1 MKRFF
6 TKTGIWLLA
15 GAALIA
21 VVLCIISALGS
32 GTSLLHNALG
42 VIASPFRAAG
52 SAVVE
57 WVGGIGDHFASIEEL
72 QAENEAL
79 RQDNAG
85 ATKEKQRHLEN
96 QILPG
101 IAAYETLQT
110 VMPKDEALETI
121 HSYVEQKARRQ
132 KKLFLRLMRIPGL
145 YKKVPGIFSE
155 QTPKLFGVTAG
166 FASRDIQ
173 TTGGVWRIDMTK
185 CPYHDASVHYGCPE
199 LCHCF
204 CDSDDITYDGLHPK
218 LYWHRTKT
226 LGRGGDC
233 CDFCLK
239 LRDK

>member
-1 MKRFF
+1 MKESYITKNFKKTAAARFP
-6 TKTGIWLLA
+6 
-15 GAALIA
+15 
-21 VVLCIISALGS
+21 V
-32 GTSLLHNALG
+32 
-42 VIASPFRAAG
+42 
-52 SAVVE
+52 
-57 WVGGIGDHFASIEEL
+57 
-72 QAENEAL
+72 QAEQLNAAFYARLQAL

-101 IAAYETLQT
+101 IAADETLQS

-121 HSYVEQKARRQ
+121 HSYV
-132 KKLFLRLMRIPGL
+132 
-145 YKKVPGIFSE
+145 E

-173 TTGGVWRIDMTK
+173 ITGGVWRIDMTK
-185 CPYHDASVHYGCPE
+185 CPYHDASMYYGCPE

-204 CDSDDITYDGLHPK
+204 CDSDDITYDGMHPK

-226 LGRGGDC
+226 LGRGNDC